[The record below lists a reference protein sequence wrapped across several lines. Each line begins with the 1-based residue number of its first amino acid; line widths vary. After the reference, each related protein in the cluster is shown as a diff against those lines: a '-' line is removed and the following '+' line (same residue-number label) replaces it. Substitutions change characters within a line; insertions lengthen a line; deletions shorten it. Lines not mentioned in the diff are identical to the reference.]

1 MFKPNESEYSEEER
15 YLHEMVA
22 MLQES
27 YARMALLYL
36 NRLAEIQYLKQG
48 PDPILVTVEEAKAL
62 GLTIPPELN
71 GTTNAESIL

>member
-1 MFKPNESEYSEEER
+1 MVKPNEIDYSEEER

-27 YARMALLYL
+27 YAKMAQPYL

-48 PDPILVTVEEAKAL
+48 PDPVLVTVEEAIAL
-62 GLTIPPELN
+62 GLTINPELRN
-71 GTTNAESIL
+71 TK